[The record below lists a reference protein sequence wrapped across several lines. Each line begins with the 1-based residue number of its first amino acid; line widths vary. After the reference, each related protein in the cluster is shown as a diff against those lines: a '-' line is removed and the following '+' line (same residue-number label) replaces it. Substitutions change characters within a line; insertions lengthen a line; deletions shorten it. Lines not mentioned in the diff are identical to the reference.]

1 MDGIRQNGM
10 LGVALLA
17 TLALALVPTTAPAAQ
32 LHKKRAAVPQHN
44 LSIAGDSIGSYTPA
58 AADARFGASF
68 GRAGLANSGFRF
80 TPSIT
85 PGGDNRRVTV
95 AVRVRSLSAQQAER
109 SATSGALPGS
119 YAYNLGI
126 AMGWKRFAVTS
137 DYNRVDLGVLP
148 GSRESADVALSYSG
162 KRWSTRLALG
172 ADRPIGETAH
182 LLDSDRAVS
191 VDLGGSYSISNRLDV
206 TGGVRYKMDHD
217 SLQFLADDRRDSQ
230 AIYVGTAFR
239 F

>member
-1 MDGIRQNGM
+1 MVSVRTGG
-10 LGVALLA
+10 LAGGASLALV
-17 TLALALVPTTAPAAQ
+17 LALVPTTADGAQ
-32 LHKKRAAVPQHN
+32 LRKKRAPVAQHTV
-44 LSIAGDSIGSYTPA
+44 SIAGDSIGSFAPA

-68 GRAGLANSGFRF
+68 GRAGLGSSGFRF

-85 PGGDNRRVTV
+85 PGGGNRRVTV
-95 AVRVRSLSAQQAER
+95 AVRVRGVTQQQAER
-109 SATSGALPGS
+109 SAASGALAGS
-119 YAYNLGI
+119 YAYSLGV

-172 ADRPIGETAH
+172 ADRPLGETAH
-182 LLDSDRAVS
+182 LLDGERGVS
-191 VDLGGSYSISNRLDV
+191 VDLGGSYSITNRLDV

-217 SLQFLADDRRDSQ
+217 SLQFVTDERRDSQ
-230 AIYVGTAFR
+230 AIYIGTAFK